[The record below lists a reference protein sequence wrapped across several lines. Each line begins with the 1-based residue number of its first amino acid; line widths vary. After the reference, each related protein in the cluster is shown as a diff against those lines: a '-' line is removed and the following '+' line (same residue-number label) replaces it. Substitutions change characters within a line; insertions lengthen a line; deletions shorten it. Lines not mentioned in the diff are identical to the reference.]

1 MRKVL
6 MCLSFALSV
15 GPLAAQDQSL
25 ADIRS
30 ELGQLNAS
38 IAQLRSELAAGN
50 TGGLTITG
58 DVLQRI
64 DIIEAGLARLTSKTE
79 SLENRINRVVSDGT
93 TRVGDLEFRLCELE
107 AGCDLGSVGQ
117 APPLGGEAGA
127 GNGAAPVAVAPSATP
142 NAGGAELAVSEKAD
156 FERAQAALASGDFQ
170 RAAQEF
176 ATFNESYPGGPLAAE
191 AYFFGG
197 QAFAQSGDWN
207 NAARSYLESF
217 SGSPDAPRAPEAL
230 MRLGLALYE
239 LGQSEEACLMLKEV
253 GVRYPGSDQVLA
265 ANSSMRNLGCQ

>member
-15 GPLAAQDQSL
+15 GPLAAQDSSL
-25 ADIRS
+25 VDIRT

-38 IAQLRSELAAGN
+38 IVQLRSELSSGN

-58 DVLQRI
+58 DTLQRI
-64 DIIEAGLARLTSKTE
+64 DIIEAELSKLTSKTE
-79 SLENRINRVVSDGT
+79 SLENRINRVVTDGT

-107 AGCDLGSVGQ
+107 AGCDIGSVGET
-117 APPLGGEAGA
+117 PVLGGGTGSASA
-127 GNGAAPVAVAPSATP
+127 AVAPTGAPDT
-142 NAGGAELAVSEKAD
+142 GGAELAVSERAD
-156 FERAQAALASGDFQ
+156 FERAQEALAAGDF
-170 RAAQEF
+170 RGAADQF
-176 ATFNESYPGGPLAAE
+176 TAFNESYPGGPLAAD
-191 AYFFGG
+191 AYFLRG
-197 QAFAQSGDWN
+197 QALAQSGDWN

-230 MRLGLALYE
+230 FRLGLALYE

-253 GVRYPGSDQVLA
+253 SVRDPGSDQVLP
-265 ANSSMRNLGCQ
+265 ANSSMRNLDCQ